1 MKQSIK
7 TLLLFFTA
15 AFLITSCSSDD
26 PNPPKAGF
34 TIDPIDDLVQWNT
47 ALVTDMSSGSDV
59 APTYE
64 VNGGEFIYLGNT
76 IQFLE
81 AKTYNITQTVENEDG
96 ANSTTQS
103 VDVGTPMNKYVLDGT
118 EVPITTT
125 AFWFLPPNG
134 DNPQRYIRMLVP
146 ISGQDNP
153 DLIKLYPIAGPDP
166 LQGTYTWA
174 NTGDPRTYDAGMTKD
189 YAGFNYEWTTNGDE
203 GDDMEIKLIYT
214 DPNNADNNVYDITLT
229 SYTLNYGQYNFT
241 PFEWISEGTKE
252 LELHYRGKI
261 NPIQ

>member
-1 MKQSIK
+1 MKHSIK
-7 TLLLFFTA
+7 TILLFFTA
-15 AFLITSCSSDD
+15 ALLITSCSSDD

-34 TIDPIDDLVQWNT
+34 TIDPTDLVQWDT
-47 ALVTDMSSGSDV
+47 ALVTDTSSGSDV
-59 APTYE
+59 APTYA

-81 AKTYNITQTVENEDG
+81 AKTYTITQTVENEDG
-96 ANSTTQS
+96 VNSTSQS
-103 VDVGTPMNKYVLDGT
+103 VDVGTPMNMYVLDGT

-153 DLIKLYPIAGPDP
+153 DLIKLYPIAGADP
-166 LQGTYTWA
+166 LEGTYTWA
-174 NTGDPRTYDAGMTKD
+174 DTGDPRTYDAGMTKD
-189 YAGFNYEWTTNGDE
+189 YAGFNYEWTTNGDM
-203 GDDMEIKLIYT
+203 GDDMEIKLIYS
-214 DPNNADNNVYDITLT
+214 DLNNTDNNVYDIMLT
-229 SYTLNYGQYNFT
+229 SYTLDYGQWNFAT
-241 PFEWISEGTKE
+241 FEWISEGTKE
-252 LELHYRGKI
+252 LEVYYRGKI